1 MSNLKKSKSSKKEVT
16 TTKAAFQKL
25 DDYEHLDDDIIH
37 DINDM
42 MISHDKSK
50 EKPDVSKMK
59 VEIDKITSNANKM
72 NELMQP
78 QSSKNKSKLELKI
91 LYLINLK
98 DFKR

>member
-1 MSNLKKSKSSKKEVT
+1 MNNLKKSKSSKKEVT

-25 DDYEHLDDDIIH
+25 DDYEQLDDDIIIH
-37 DINDM
+37 DIHDM

-78 QSSKNKSKLELKI
+78 QSTKNKSKLEPKI
-91 LYLINLK
+91 LYFIN
-98 DFKR
+98 